1 MSTSTIHERPR
12 IPIEDVSEF
21 SVRVAADHAVPR
33 RQSVASNA
41 AVRAAFAQEVRPTA
55 HLRNL

>member
-21 SVRVAADHAVPR
+21 PVRTAADHAVPR
-33 RQSVASNA
+33 RYAAPSNA
-41 AVRAAFAQEVRPTA
+41 AVRAAFAQEVRPQA
-55 HLRNL
+55 RLRTY